1 MKVFVTGVGGQLG
14 HDVVNELNWRG
25 YGHLGS
31 DIVDSDAADYV
42 KLDITD
48 GDAVMDIISE
58 YKPDVIVHCAA
69 WTAVDAAED
78 EDKKAT
84 VHAVN
89 VEGTSNIAKAAKA
102 VDAKMVYISTDY
114 VFGAEAFDTPI
125 AESTWPAPL
134 GVYGRTKL
142 LGERLIEE
150 SGCDY
155 VIIRTSWLYSTY
167 GKNFVKTILR
177 LAAERDELRVVNDQI
192 GSPTYAKDLARVI
205 VQICE
210 REGFESGV
218 YHYSNRGEISWCDFA
233 RAIIEVGG
241 AECRVVPC
249 TTAEYG
255 AKAPRPAYSV
265 LDTSKIRSCLGCEI
279 SDWRVA
285 LTECINQML

>member
-1 MKVFVTGVGGQLG
+1 MRVLVTGANGQLG
-14 HDVVNELNWRG
+14 SELR
-25 YGHLGS
+25 
-31 DIVDSDAADYV
+31 DIASADYLFTDIEE
-42 KLDITD
+42 LDISNE
-48 GDAVMDIISE
+48 GAVTEIVERNGIDTIIN
-58 YKPDVIVHCAA
+58 CAA
-69 WTAVDAAED
+69 YTNVDRAEEEPAVAESVNTTAV
-78 EDKKAT
+78 
-84 VHAVN
+84 AVLAR
-89 VEGTSNIAKAAKA
+89 VAKRHNARLIH
-102 VDAKMVYISTDY
+102 ISTDY
-114 VFGAEAFDTPI
+114 VFGGDSFDTPI
-125 AESTWPAPL
+125 KESATPAPL
-134 GVYGRTKL
+134 GVYGRTKFA
-142 LGERLIEE
+142 GEMAIVE

-155 VIIRTSWLYSTY
+155 IIIRTSWLYSTY

-177 LAAERDELRVVNDQI
+177 LAVERDELRVVNDQI

-205 VQICE
+205 VQICD

>member
-1 MKVFVTGVGGQLG
+1 MRVLVTGANGQLG
-14 HDVVNELNWRG
+14 SELR
-25 YGHLGS
+25 LVAS
-31 DIVDSDAADYV
+31 ADYLFTDIAE
-42 KLDITD
+42 LDISNE
-48 GDAVMDIISE
+48 DAVIAFVERNKIDTIIN
-58 YKPDVIVHCAA
+58 CAA
-69 WTAVDAAED
+69 YTNVDRAEEEPEIAERVNTTAVALLARV
-78 EDKKAT
+78 ARRYNARLI
-84 VHAVN
+84 H
-89 VEGTSNIAKAAKA
+89 
-102 VDAKMVYISTDY
+102 ISTDY
-114 VFGAEAFDTPI
+114 VFGGERFNAPI
-125 AESTWPAPL
+125 AESTTPAPL

-177 LAAERDELRVVNDQI
+177 LAEERDELRVVNDQI
-192 GSPTYAKDLARVI
+192 GSPTYAKDLASVI

-233 RAIIEVGG
+233 QAIVEIGG
-241 AECRVVPC
+241 AKCRVTPC

-265 LDTSKIRSCLGCEI
+265 LDTSKICKALRCDI
-279 SDWRVA
+279 PDWCDSLA
-285 LTECINQML
+285 ECINKML

>member
-1 MKVFVTGVGGQLG
+1 MRVLVTGANGQLG
-14 HDVVNELNWRG
+14 SELR
-25 YGHLGS
+25 
-31 DIVDSDAADYV
+31 DIASADYLFTDIEE
-42 KLDITD
+42 LDISNE
-48 GDAVMDIISE
+48 GAVTEIVERNGIDII
-58 YKPDVIVHCAA
+58 INCAA
-69 WTAVDAAED
+69 YTNVDRAEEEPAVAESVNTTAV
-78 EDKKAT
+78 
-84 VHAVN
+84 AVLAR
-89 VEGTSNIAKAAKA
+89 VAKRHNARLIH
-102 VDAKMVYISTDY
+102 ISTDY
-114 VFGAEAFDTPI
+114 VFGGDSFDAPI
-125 AESTWPAPL
+125 KESATPAPL
-134 GVYGRTKL
+134 GVYGRTKFA
-142 LGERLIEE
+142 GEMAIVE

-155 VIIRTSWLYSTY
+155 IIIRTSWLYSTY

-177 LAAERDELRVVNDQI
+177 LAVERDELRVVNDQI

>member
-1 MKVFVTGVGGQLG
+1 MRVLVTGANGQLG
-14 HDVVNELNWRG
+14 SELR
-25 YGHLGS
+25 LVAS
-31 DIVDSDAADYV
+31 ADYLFTDIAE
-42 KLDITD
+42 LDISNE
-48 GDAVMDIISE
+48 DAVIAFVERNKIDTIIN
-58 YKPDVIVHCAA
+58 CAA
-69 WTAVDAAED
+69 YTNVDRAEEEPEVAKRVNTTAVALLARV
-78 EDKKAT
+78 ARRYNARLI
-84 VHAVN
+84 H
-89 VEGTSNIAKAAKA
+89 
-102 VDAKMVYISTDY
+102 ISTDY
-114 VFGAEAFDTPI
+114 VFGGERVSAPI
-125 AESTWPAPL
+125 AEGTTPAPL

-192 GSPTYAKDLARVI
+192 GSPTYAKDLASVI

-233 RAIIEVGG
+233 QAIVEIGG
-241 AECRVVPC
+241 AKCRVTPC

-265 LDTSKIRSCLGCEI
+265 LDTSKICKALRCDI
-279 SDWRVA
+279 PDWRDSLA
-285 LTECINQML
+285 ECINKML

>member
-1 MKVFVTGVGGQLG
+1 MRVLVTGANGQLG
-14 HDVVNELNWRG
+14 SELR
-25 YGHLGS
+25 LVAS
-31 DIVDSDAADYV
+31 ADYLFTDIAE
-42 KLDITD
+42 LDISNE
-48 GDAVMDIISE
+48 DAVIAFVERNKIDTIIN
-58 YKPDVIVHCAA
+58 CAA
-69 WTAVDAAED
+69 YTNVDRAEEEPEVAKRVNTTAVALLARV
-78 EDKKAT
+78 ARRYNARLI
-84 VHAVN
+84 H
-89 VEGTSNIAKAAKA
+89 
-102 VDAKMVYISTDY
+102 ISTDY

-177 LAAERDELRVVNDQI
+177 LAEEREELRVVNDQI
-192 GSPTYAKDLARVI
+192 GSPTYAKDLASVI

-218 YHYSNRGEISWCDFA
+218 YHYSNRGEISWYDFA
-233 RAIIEVGG
+233 RAIVEIGG
-241 AECRVVPC
+241 AKCRVTPC

-265 LDTSKIRSCLGCEI
+265 LDTSKICKALRCDI
-279 SDWRVA
+279 PDWRDSLA
-285 LTECINQML
+285 ECIKSM